1 MKKTQR
7 CMAWMLLL
15 SIMLAAMP
23 SVSAKAAAKPKTMA
37 HAYYVMD
44 AKSGEKILSDRAN
57 KKIYPASA
65 VKLLT
70 ALTVLDYGDV
80 NQTIKF
86 TRKLQKKIPLCS

>member
-1 MKKTQR
+1 
-7 CMAWMLLL
+7 MAWMLLL

-57 KKIYPASA
+57 KKIYPAST

-70 ALTVLDYGDV
+70 ALTVLDYADV

-86 TRKLQKKIPLCS
+86 TRKLQE

>member
-1 MKKTQR
+1 MKKTKR

-57 KKIYPASA
+57 KKIYPAS
-65 VKLLT
+65 
-70 ALTVLDYGDV
+70 TV
-80 NQTIKF
+80 
-86 TRKLQKKIPLCS
+86 